1 MNKYY
6 ADIQAFYAKEDV
18 VYNPTLAMYMK
29 EVLLKFHSCL
39 YISSGY
45 STHQLLNPRYYIKP
59 YNKRGTEFMT
69 APNILDDDGAGARN
83 ILSDPHVPD

>member
-45 STHQLLNPRYYIKP
+45 STHQLLNPRYYIQP
-59 YNKRGTEFMT
+59 YNRRGTE
-69 APNILDDDGAGARN
+69 LLVD
-83 ILSDPHVPD
+83 